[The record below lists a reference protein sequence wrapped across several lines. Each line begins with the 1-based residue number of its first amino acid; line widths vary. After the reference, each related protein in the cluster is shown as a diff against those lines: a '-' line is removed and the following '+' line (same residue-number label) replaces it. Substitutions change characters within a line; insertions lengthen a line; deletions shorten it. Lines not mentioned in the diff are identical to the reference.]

1 MAMELGLDKFQ
12 GVFSR
17 LRKLPQSQRIALLAA
32 IAAAVVGSY
41 IYLFYLPA
49 RATLERLGAQQ
60 LELQRK
66 LSEVSSVAA
75 NLPAFQ
81 ARLTELDVELKTAL
95 RQLPNSKELPG
106 LLTDISS
113 RGKNAGLEFKAFRPK
128 DEVPREFYAEVPI
141 EIEFNG
147 GFHEIARFFDAL
159 SKLPRIVNVAD
170 LQVDIDKETPLGTRL
185 KVKGNATTFRFLEQ
199 AAAPAAP
206 VAPATPA
213 APATANGGEA

>member
-1 MAMELGLDKFQ
+1 MAMEFGLDTFQ
-12 GVFSR
+12 GVSSR
-17 LRKLPQSQRIALLAA
+17 LRKLPQSQRIALLVL
-32 IAAAVVGSY
+32 IAAVVVGSY
-41 IYLFYLPA
+41 VYLFYLPA
-49 RATLERLGAQQ
+49 RATLERLGTQQ

-81 ARLTELDVELKTAL
+81 AKLTELEVELKTAL

-128 DEVPREFYAEVPI
+128 DEVSREFYAEVPI

-147 GFHEIARFFDAL
+147 GFHEIAHFFDAL

-170 LQVDIDKETPLGTRL
+170 LQVEIDKETPLGTRL
-185 KVKGNATTFRFLEQ
+185 KVQGNATTFRFLEQ
-199 AAAPAAP
+199 AAAPAVP
-206 VAPATPA
+206 VAPVKP

>member
-17 LRKLPQSQRIALLAA
+17 LRKLPQSQRVALLAA

-41 IYLFYLPA
+41 VYLFYLPA

-147 GFHEIARFFDAL
+147 GFHEIAHFFDAL

-170 LQVDIDKETPLGTRL
+170 LQVEIDKETPMGTRL

-199 AAAPAAP
+199 AAAPAGP
-206 VAPATPA
+206 VAPAKPA
-213 APATANGGEA
+213 APATADGGEA

>member
-1 MAMELGLDKFQ
+1 MELGLDKFQ

-41 IYLFYLPA
+41 VYLFYLPA

-206 VAPATPA
+206 VGPAKPA
-213 APATANGGEA
+213 APATADGGEA

>member
-1 MAMELGLDKFQ
+1 MAMELGLDNFQ

-17 LRKLPQSQRIALLAA
+17 LRKLPQSQRIALLVA
-32 IAAAVVGSY
+32 IAAAVVGCY
-41 IYLFYLPA
+41 VYLFYLPA
-49 RATLERLGAQQ
+49 SATLERLGAQQ

-66 LSEVSSVAA
+66 LSEVRSVAA

-81 ARLTELDVELKTAL
+81 ARLTELEVELKTAL

-170 LQVDIDKETPLGTRL
+170 LQVEIDKETPLGTRL
-185 KVKGNATTFRFLEQ
+185 RVRGNATTFRFLEQ
-199 AAAPAAP
+199 AAAPPAAP
-206 VAPATPA
+206 VVPGKPAPTK
-213 APATANGGEA
+213 ANGGEA

>member
-1 MAMELGLDKFQ
+1 MELGLEKYQASFAK
-12 GVFSR
+12 VTR
-17 LRKLPQSQRIALLAA
+17 LPRSQRIAILALLAA
-32 IAAAVVGSY
+32 SVAGLYV
-41 IYLFYLPA
+41 YLFYLPA
-49 RATLERLGAQQ
+49 RETLERLGAQQ

-66 LSEVSSVAA
+66 LSEVRSVAA

-81 ARLTELDVELKTAL
+81 ARLGELETELRTAL

-141 EIEFNG
+141 EIEFTG
-147 GFHEIARFFDAL
+147 GFHDIARFFDDV

-170 LQVDIDKETPLGTRL
+170 LKIDIEKETPIGTRL
-185 KVKGNATTFRFLEQ
+185 IVKGNATTFRFLEQ
-199 AAAPAAP
+199 GAAPPPAAP
-206 VAPATPA
+206 VRPAPARA
-213 APATANGGEA
+213 KGGDV

>member
-1 MAMELGLDKFQ
+1 MELGLERFQ
-12 GVFSR
+12 GAFVR
-17 LRKLPQSQRIALLAA
+17 MGKLPRSQRIAFLALLAG
-32 IAAAVVGSY
+32 AVVGLY
-41 IYLFYLPA
+41 VYAFYLPA
-49 RATLERLGAQQ
+49 SATLDRLGAQQ

-66 LSEVSSVAA
+66 LNEVRSVAA

-81 ARLTELDVELKTAL
+81 ARLTELEGELKTAI

-128 DEVPREFYAEVPI
+128 DEVPRDFYAEVPI
-141 EIEFNG
+141 DIEFTG
-147 GFHEIARFFDAL
+147 GFHDIARFFDDV

-170 LQVDIDKETPLGTRL
+170 LRIEIEKEAPLGTRL

-199 AAAPAAP
+199 SVAAPAA
-206 VAPATPA
+206 AATPPAKA
-213 APATANGGEA
+213 AAAATAKGGEA

>member
-1 MAMELGLDKFQ
+1 MELGLDKFQ
-12 GVFSR
+12 GAFSR
-17 LRKLPQSQRIALLAA
+17 LRKLPQSQRIALLVA

-41 IYLFYLPA
+41 VYLFYLPA
-49 RATLERLGAQQ
+49 SATLERLGAQQ

-66 LSEVSSVAA
+66 LSEVRSVAA

-81 ARLTELDVELKTAL
+81 ARLTELEVELKTAL

-170 LQVDIDKETPLGTRL
+170 LQVEIDKETPLGTRL

-199 AAAPAAP
+199 ATAPAAP
-206 VAPATPA
+206 VAPGKPA
-213 APATANGGEA
+213 ATKADGGEA

>member
-1 MAMELGLDKFQ
+1 MDLGLDKFQ

-17 LRKLPQSQRIALLAA
+17 LRKLPQSQRIGLLAA

-41 IYLFYLPA
+41 VYLFFLPG
-49 RATLERLGAQQ
+49 RETLERLGAQQ

-66 LSEVSSVAA
+66 LSEVSAVAA

-81 ARLTELDVELKTAL
+81 ARLTELEVELKTAL

-113 RGKNAGLEFKAFRPK
+113 RGKSAGLEFKAFRPK

-147 GFHEIARFFDAL
+147 GFHEIAHFFDAL
-159 SKLPRIVNVAD
+159 SNLPRIVNVAD
-170 LQVDIDKETPLGTRL
+170 LQVEIDKETPLGTQL

-199 AAAPAAP
+199 AAAPVAP
-206 VAPATPA
+206 VAPAKRA
-213 APATANGGEA
+213 AAAKADGGEA

>member
-12 GVFSR
+12 EVFGR
-17 LRKLPQSQRIALLAA
+17 LRKLPRSQRIALLAA
-32 IAAAVVGSY
+32 IGAGVVGSY
-41 IYLFYLPA
+41 VYLFFLPA

-66 LSEVSSVAA
+66 LSEVSAVAA

-81 ARLTELDVELKTAL
+81 AHLTELDVELKTAL

-113 RGKNAGLEFKAFRPK
+113 RGKTAGLEFKAFRPK
-128 DEVPREFYAEVPI
+128 EEVPREFYAEVPI

-147 GFHEIARFFDAL
+147 GFHEIAHFFDAL
-159 SKLPRIVNVAD
+159 KDLPRIVNVAD
-170 LQVDIDKETPLGTRL
+170 LLVTVEAATPLATRL
-185 KVKGNATTFRFLEQ
+185 NVKGTATTFQFLEK

-206 VAPATPA
+206 VVPTKRAPAK
-213 APATANGGEA
+213 ATGGDA

>member
-1 MAMELGLDKFQ
+1 MAMELGLEKFE
-12 GVFSR
+12 GAFLR
-17 LRKLPQSQRIALLAA
+17 LGKLPRSQRIAALGLLAV
-32 IAAAVVGSY
+32 AVVGLY
-41 IYLFYLPA
+41 AYLFYLPA
-49 RATLERLGAQQ
+49 RETLDRMGAQQ

-66 LSEVSSVAA
+66 LNEVRSVAA

-81 ARLTELDVELKTAL
+81 ARLAELEVELKTAL

-128 DEVPREFYAEVPI
+128 DEVPRDFYAEVPI

-147 GFHEIARFFDAL
+147 GFHEIARFFDDI

-170 LQVDIDKETPLGTRL
+170 LRIEIEKETALGTRL
-185 KVKGNATTFRFLEQ
+185 LVKGNATTFRFLEQ
-199 AAAPAAP
+199 ALAPAAAPAPAKAAPAA
-206 VAPATPA
+206 AK
-213 APATANGGEA
+213 GGEA

>member
-1 MAMELGLDKFQ
+1 MELGLDKFQ

-128 DEVPREFYAEVPI
+128 EEVPREFYAEVPI

>member
-1 MAMELGLDKFQ
+1 MELGLDKFQ
-12 GVFSR
+12 GSFAKVA
-17 LRKLPQSQRIALLAA
+17 KLPRSQRIAALALLAA
-32 IAAAVVGSY
+32 SVVGLY
-41 IYLFYLPA
+41 VYLFYLPA
-49 RATLERLGAQQ
+49 REMLERLGLQQ
-60 LELQRK
+60 LELQRR
-66 LSEVSSVAA
+66 LSEVRSVAA

-81 ARLTELDVELKTAL
+81 ARLTELEVELKTAL

-147 GFHEIARFFDAL
+147 GFHEIARFFDDV

-170 LQVDIDKETPLGTRL
+170 LRVEIERETPLGTRL
-185 KVKGNATTFRFLEQ
+185 LVKGNATTFRFLEQ
-199 AAAPAAP
+199 APPPPAA
-206 VAPATPA
+206 A
-213 APATANGGEA
+213 APATAAPAKATGGEA

>member
-1 MAMELGLDKFQ
+1 MAMELGLDNFQ
-12 GVFSR
+12 GAFSR
-17 LRKLPQSQRIALLAA
+17 LRKLPQSQRIALLVL
-32 IAAAVVGSY
+32 ISAAVVGAY
-41 IYLFYLPA
+41 VYLFYLPA
-49 RATLERLGAQQ
+49 RETLERLGAQQ

-66 LSEVSSVAA
+66 LSEVRSVAA

-81 ARLTELDVELKTAL
+81 ARLTELEVELKTAL

-113 RGKNAGLEFKAFRPK
+113 RGKNAGLEFKAFRPR

-170 LQVDIDKETPLGTRL
+170 LQVEIDKETPLGTRL

-199 AAAPAAP
+199 AVSPAVPIAP
-206 VAPATPA
+206 VKP
-213 APATANGGEA
+213 APATANGGDA

>member
-41 IYLFYLPA
+41 VYLFYLPA

-206 VAPATPA
+206 VGPAKPA
-213 APATANGGEA
+213 APATADGGEA